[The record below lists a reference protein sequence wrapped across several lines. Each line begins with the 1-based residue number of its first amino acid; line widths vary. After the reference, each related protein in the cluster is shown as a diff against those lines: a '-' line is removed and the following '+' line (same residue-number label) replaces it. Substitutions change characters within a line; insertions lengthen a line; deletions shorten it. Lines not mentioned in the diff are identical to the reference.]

1 HPPLPPGRDPMLRAQ
16 VDPGAGIDPHV
27 RLGAGGAGRQGARAP
42 RPGAP
47 AAIRH
52 ALGLIDDAPAAALS
66 LADLARAC
74 GLSRFQ
80 VLRAFH
86 RATGMTPHAYQVQRR
101 LLLARHL
108 LRQGMALADTA
119 AAAGFSDQS
128 HMTRLFSRAYGL
140 SPGRYA
146 LAAAH

>member
-1 HPPLPPGRDPMLRAQ
+1 ISA
-16 VDPGAGIDPHV
+16 
-27 RLGAGGAGRQGARAP
+27 AGGAS
-42 RPGAP
+42 

-52 ALGLIDDAPAAALS
+52 ALALIDDAPAAALS

-80 VLRAFH
+80 VLRGFS

-101 LLLARHL
+101 LLLARRL
-108 LRQGMALADTA
+108 LRHGMALADA
-119 AAAGFSDQS
+119 AASAGFADQS
-128 HMTRLFSRAYGL
+128 HMTRLFTRAYGV

-146 LAAAH
+146 LAVAG

>member
-1 HPPLPPGRDPMLRAQ
+1 
-16 VDPGAGIDPHV
+16 
-27 RLGAGGAGRQGARAP
+27 
-42 RPGAP
+42 
-47 AAIRH
+47 
-52 ALGLIDDAPAAALS
+52 
-66 LADLARAC
+66 
-74 GLSRFQ
+74 SRFQ